1 MTECYDK
8 WVLTFQFFLS
18 FRTGGGGALLPQK
31 RVDRQINEDVRRM
44 MTSLFN
50 VLEPELNNFILSFE
64 KLDSL
69 YVHQRP
75 LISNSHILIAFSSLS
90 RFVVTQCT
98 CWCV

>member
-1 MTECYDK
+1 MVKLINRHKHWKC
-8 WVLTFQFFLS
+8 VLSTFLYF
-18 FRTGGGGALLPQK
+18 TAAAGAPVLPQK

-69 YVHQRP
+69 YVACATASTNQM
-75 LISNSHILIAFSSLS
+75 ISK
-90 RFVVTQCT
+90 
-98 CWCV
+98 